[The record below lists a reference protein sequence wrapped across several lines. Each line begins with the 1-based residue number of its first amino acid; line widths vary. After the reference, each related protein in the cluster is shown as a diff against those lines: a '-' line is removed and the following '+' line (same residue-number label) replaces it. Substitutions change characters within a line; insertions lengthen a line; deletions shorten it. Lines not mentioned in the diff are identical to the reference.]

1 VLSFPFFLPSFHPFP
16 SSFLLSPFPL
26 FFPSSSVLPSLRLL
40 GKKAGTLFLGNSD
53 AAETDPGSE
62 AASASASTSSI
73 TVDKEV
79 QVPVKVEEIARGAR
93 AGSRKLQ
100 DLKSEERSAILAN
113 IALTLEKRENE
124 ILEVNLLDIEAA
136 EKRY

>member
-1 VLSFPFFLPSFHPFP
+1 
-16 SSFLLSPFPL
+16 
-26 FFPSSSVLPSLRLL
+26 
-40 GKKAGTLFLGNSD
+40 
-53 AAETDPGSE
+53 
-62 AASASASTSSI
+62 
-73 TVDKEV
+73 
-79 QVPVKVEEIARGAR
+79 VPVKVEEIARGAR